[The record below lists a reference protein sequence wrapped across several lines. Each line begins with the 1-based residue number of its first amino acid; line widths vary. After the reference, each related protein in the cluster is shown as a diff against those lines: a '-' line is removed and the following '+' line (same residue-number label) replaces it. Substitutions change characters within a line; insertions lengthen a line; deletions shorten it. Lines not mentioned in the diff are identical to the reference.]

1 MAAATV
7 NGRAFS
13 VNNNNNNGLDGWTVG
28 GGIEYMWTP
37 SWSVKAEYLY
47 FDFSRDHNNADFI
60 DPILGTF
67 RFERDLTVNSFKVGL
82 NYHFNNVY
90 TPLK

>member
-1 MAAATV
+1 
-7 NGRAFS
+7 
-13 VNNNNNNGLDGWTVG
+13 
-28 GGIEYMWTP
+28 MWSP

-47 FDFSRDHNNADFI
+47 FDFSRNHNHADFI
-60 DPILGTF
+60 DPVLGTF
-67 RFERDLTVNSFKVGL
+67 RFENDLTVNSFKVGL